1 MVTCFLEEKGSSE
14 RQLVELLNIHTYP
27 DPVLKSRADEVTD
40 IDGDLMKL
48 IEDMGET
55 MYDAPGIGLAA
66 NQIGILKRI
75 LVYDVGHKSGD
86 GRNLNVLINPEIVA
100 GEGKIVHDE
109 ACLSVIDFS
118 AEVTRMAKVQ
128 VKGYDKDGHPVDIE
142 AEGLLAVCLQHEI
155 DHLNGTLFIDH
166 ISSLKRSLYKRRL
179 KKMMM
184 ENSSSGQT

>member
-1 MVTCFLEEKGSSE
+1 VVEK
-14 RQLVELLNIHTYP
+14 LNIHTYP
-27 DPVLKSRADEVTD
+27 DPVLKTRAEEVTD
-40 IDGDLMKL
+40 IDGELQKL

-66 NQIGILKRI
+66 NQIGILKRM
-75 LVYDVGHKSGD
+75 LVYDVEHKSGD
-86 GRNLNVLINPEIVA
+86 GRKLSVLINPEIVD

-118 AEVTRMAKVQ
+118 AEVTRQARVQ
-128 VKGYDKDGHPVDIE
+128 VRGYDQDGHPVDIE

-166 ISSLKRSLYKRRL
+166 VSSLKRSLYKRRL
-179 KKMMM
+179 KKMLM
-184 ENSSSGQT
+184 EDSSDEKP